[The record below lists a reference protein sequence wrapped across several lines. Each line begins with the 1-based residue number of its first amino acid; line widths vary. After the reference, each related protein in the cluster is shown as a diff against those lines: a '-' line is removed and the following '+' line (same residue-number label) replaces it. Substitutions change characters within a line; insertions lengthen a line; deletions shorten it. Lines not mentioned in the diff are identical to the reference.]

1 MKKKYVVAAI
11 VAIPLVSLSVF
22 ACLKSFEFS
31 GNFERGVQR
40 NVSLKDLER
49 AVQRKVSLNDFER
62 YLVEI
67 NEESGVYVDSSR
79 LILVLRGSEIDDDV
93 FLEILNKLRCVV
105 PVAPETSPT
114 GIYLEIANTSIT
126 KKSLDALFSEPVAA
140 KIRTLAVGDER
151 LFTDDDLEIVLRLLQ
166 NVKELHIHGKFSPG
180 VQAAIAAQRAL
191 LGKRNG
197 GKSPLVFNA
206 ETKRFL

>member
-1 MKKKYVVAAI
+1 MKKKYVVAAL

-22 ACLKSFEFS
+22 AGLKSFEFS

-67 NEESGVYVDSSR
+67 NEESGAYDTPSN
-79 LILVLRGSEIDDDV
+79 LVCVFRGSEIDDNV
-93 FLEILNKLRCVV
+93 FPEILTKLRCVV
-105 PVAPETSPT
+105 PVGPETSPT
-114 GIYLEIANTSIT
+114 GIRLEIANTSIT

-140 KIRTLAVGDER
+140 KIQTLAVGDEY
-151 LFTDDDLEIVLRLLQ
+151 LFTDDDLELILRLLKH
-166 NVKELHIHGKFSPG
+166 VKELHIHGEFSPE
-180 VQAAIAAQRAL
+180 VQATIAAQRARL
-191 LGKRNG
+191 AERNG
-197 GKSPLVFNA
+197 GKFPLVFNV
-206 ETKRFL
+206 ETMSFL